1 MRKEPSV
8 HHRLVLRVYFVEE
21 RLQCDKEYVLH
32 PFSQRFHVVVMDIP
46 GPLEEARNGNHR
58 KEEEQQQQQS

>member
-1 MRKEPSV
+1 MWRTCA
-8 HHRLVLRVYFVEE
+8 VYANVT
-21 RLQCDKEYVLH
+21 LH